1 MFSGSFDD
9 PGPAITGMWDL
20 SWPDDG
26 VDDDDDSFTS
36 FLSFP
41 SWFVFWDWDRDNL
54 FTAALVFFPEDD
66 NLDIL
71 FLFQSGVVT
80 TLGGLFPAV
89 LCIIGVDEDDVLLL
103 PPLVDGDE
111 GRGGRVT
118 GGLQAPLSSSC
129 SSSPCP
135 CWWATP

>member
-26 VDDDDDSFTS
+26 VDNDDDSFTS

-103 PPLVDGDE
+103 PPLVDGD
-111 GRGGRVT
+111 
-118 GGLQAPLSSSC
+118 
-129 SSSPCP
+129 
-135 CWWATP
+135 